1 MPLDC
6 IKATWYSAEDSV
18 RIIGTTPP
26 ISSHVSPIIQ
36 NIVIPKKIALV
47 RKYLIIIGNIT
58 DNTFPCIINRN
69 LTYTTSVK
77 SIVMKEE
84 FNKLLPKM
92 IMIGTKGGSNGM
104 ICSGI
109 PEPEKQKKT
118 HYFIGK

>member
-18 RIIGTTPP
+18 RIISTTPP

-69 LTYTTSVK
+69 LTYTTSVN

-104 ICSGI
+104 ICS
-109 PEPEKQKKT
+109 
-118 HYFIGK
+118 